1 MASVD
6 VVVPSYQYGRYLRG
20 CVTSVLRQDI
30 ADLRVLIIDNASTD
44 GSVEIARQLAAED
57 CRVEVLARPRNL
69 GPHAS
74 FNDGIDWARADYFL
88 ILCADDLLAP
98 GALARA
104 VAVMER
110 HPGVH
115 LTYGKV
121 VIDSVSA
128 STPPDLNLPAPPL
141 PAPAPALPA
150 EPAAAGWRIL
160 SGSALLERFCR
171 TGRNHVPGP
180 TAVVRTSV
188 QKQVGHY
195 RRTLPQTD
203 DLEVWMRFAL
213 WGDAAETDAVQG
225 IARVH
230 PLSQSA
236 ASRTVHDWNV
246 EFLAAFETFFAGEG
260 AALPQAGRLRRLA
273 RRSLAERAYWC
284 AASHLARGDV
294 ALAGDLIR
302 FAVRMAPSTA
312 VLPPLT
318 ALLRRPDTLE
328 RLGRLPA
335 DLSAPLRRR
344 FDGTP

>member
-20 CVTSVLRQDI
+20 CVTSVLTQDI

-44 GSVEIARQLAAED
+44 DSVEVARRLAAED
-57 CRVEVLARPRNL
+57 RRVEVLARPRNL

-104 VAVMER
+104 AAVMER

-115 LTYGKV
+115 LSYGGV
-121 VIDSVSA
+121 VIDSATDPRPSR
-128 STPPDLNLPAPPL
+128 
-141 PAPAPALPA
+141 PAPAT
-150 EPAAAGWRIL
+150 AAGWRIL

-180 TAVVRTSV
+180 TAVVRTSI

-213 WGDAAETDAVQG
+213 RGDAAETDVIQG

-236 ASRTVHDWNV
+236 SSRTVHDWNV
-246 EFLAAFETFFAGEG
+246 EFLAAFETFFADDG

-273 RRSLAERAYWC
+273 RRALAERAYWC
-284 AASHLARGDV
+284 AASHLARGDA
-294 ALAGDLIR
+294 ALARDLLR
-302 FAVRMAPSTA
+302 FSVRLAPSTA

-328 RLGRLPA
+328 RLGRLSA
-335 DLSAPLRRR
+335 DLAAPLRRR
-344 FDGTP
+344 FDGSA

>member
-30 ADLRVLIIDNASTD
+30 ANLRVLIIDNASTD
-44 GSVEIARQLAAED
+44 DSVEIARQLAAED
-57 CRVEVLARPRNL
+57 RRVEVLARPRNL

-74 FNDGIDWARADYFL
+74 FNDGIDWACADYFL

-115 LTYGKV
+115 LTYGGV
-121 VIDSVSA
+121 VIDTATASMPADPSFPVPTLPDFLPSIGSA
-128 STPPDLNLPAPPL
+128 M
-141 PAPAPALPA
+141 
-150 EPAAAGWRIL
+150 AGWRIL

-171 TGRNHVPGP
+171 TGRNHIPGP

-203 DLEVWMRFAL
+203 DLEIWMRFAL
-213 WGDAAETDAVQG
+213 QGDAAETDAVQG

-236 ASRTVHDWNV
+236 SSRTVHDWNM
-246 EFLAAFETFFAGEG
+246 EFLAAFETFFANEG
-260 AALPQAGRLRRLA
+260 AALPQAGQLRRLA
-273 RRSLAERAYWC
+273 RRALAERAYWC
-284 AASHLARGDV
+284 AASHLVRGDV
-294 ALAGDLIR
+294 ALARDLIR
-302 FAVRMAPSTA
+302 FSVRMAPSTA

-328 RLGRLPA
+328 RLGRLSA
-335 DLSAPLRRR
+335 DLTAPLRRR
-344 FDGTP
+344 LNGTP

>member
-30 ADLRVLIIDNASTD
+30 ANLRVLIIDNASTD
-44 GSVEIARQLAAED
+44 DSVVIARQLAAED
-57 CRVEVLARPRNL
+57 RRVEVLARPHNL

-74 FNDGIDWARADYFL
+74 FNDGIDWACADYFL

-104 VAVMER
+104 VTVMEQ

-115 LTYGKV
+115 LTYGGV
-121 VIDSVSA
+121 VIDT
-128 STPPDLNLPAPPL
+128 STAGMPPDPCFSNLGLPPVG
-141 PAPAPALPA
+141 PV
-150 EPAAAGWRIL
+150 AADWRIQ

-171 TGRNHVPGP
+171 TGRNHIPGP

-188 QKQVGHY
+188 QKQVGYY

-203 DLEVWMRFAL
+203 DLEIWMRFAL
-213 WGDAAETDAVQG
+213 QGDAAETDVVQG

-236 ASRTVHDWNV
+236 SSRTVHDWNV
-246 EFLAAFETFFAGEG
+246 EFLAAFETFFADAG

-273 RRSLAERAYWC
+273 RRALAERAYWC

-294 ALAGDLIR
+294 ALARDLIR
-302 FAVRMAPSTA
+302 FSVRMAPSTA
-312 VLPPLT
+312 VLPPVT
-318 ALLRRPDTLE
+318 ALLRRPDTLQ
-328 RLGRLPA
+328 RLGRLSA
-335 DLSAPLRRR
+335 DLTAPLRRR